1 MINLLPPE
9 HKEELI
15 KEKKW
20 KSITILGMLFLVFL
34 ICFSLILYSINIFIS
49 GVVNSQKILF
59 DQKEKEFK
67 NPQAQALQEN
77 LINFNQT
84 FSQIGSFY
92 QSQPHLTEIL
102 EKTSKTLP
110 SGSYLTSL
118 SLAPE
123 LIEEERMNCN
133 LSGFSPTREI
143 LLEFKENLEKEK
155 LFTDIYFPPTNWVQ
169 SKDINVT
176 VNFKVR

>member
-9 HKEELI
+9 EKEELI
-15 KEKKW
+15 EEKKR

-49 GVVNSQKILF
+49 GAIEAQRILF
-59 DQKEKEFK
+59 DQREKEFK

-84 FSQIGSFY
+84 LSQIDSFY
-92 QSQPHLTEIL
+92 QSQLNLTEIL
-102 EKTSKTLP
+102 EKTSKALP
-110 SGSYLTSL
+110 PNSYLTSL
-118 SLAPE
+118 SLSPE

-133 LSGFSPTREI
+133 LLGFSPTREI

-169 SKDINVT
+169 SKDINFT